1 MLQKN
6 IDVTN
11 SLVNGTIG
19 IETEIKNEFDMK
31 PDKIIVYFRTKDY
44 QIERVC
50 GEFEVFPGA

>member
-1 MLQKN
+1 
-6 IDVTN
+6 
-11 SLVNGTIG
+11 
-19 IETEIKNEFDMK
+19 MK